1 MLGDVRAATLITG
14 ASSGIGEELAY
25 RFAQNRDPLVLV
37 ALPPDAAALQ
47 RVGAKCR
54 ELGAAEV
61 HCIEAD
67 LSRADSIDAIE
78 RELTALG
85 LYPRILVNNAG
96 FGVMTPFASG
106 SEEQQIKSIL
116 VNCVALTALSRR
128 FLPGMIARKNG
139 GILNTASTGGMVPGP
154 GMAIYFATKA
164 FVISLT
170 EALEHELRGTGVSVT
185 ALCPG
190 PTVTAFLERS
200 GMTSSQMF
208 VSMKAM
214 TASEVAE
221 IGYRAFQRR
230 KTVQIAGV
238 RNWFAMLGLRL
249 MPRRMRLNTIWKL
262 HQPTPAG

>member
-1 MLGDVRAATLITG
+1 MLENGRAATLITG

-25 RFAQNRDPLVLV
+25 RFAQNSDPLVLV
-37 ALPPDAAALQ
+37 ALPADAAALG
-47 RVGAKCR
+47 RVATKCR

-67 LSRADSIDAIE
+67 LSRLDSIDTIE
-78 RELTALG
+78 RELNALG
-85 LYPRILVNNAG
+85 LYPKILVNNAG
-96 FGVMTPFASG
+96 FGVMTPLASG

-164 FVISLT
+164 FAISLT

-200 GMTSSQMF
+200 GMTGSQMF

-214 TASEVAE
+214 TASDVAD
-221 IGYRAFQRR
+221 IGYHAFR
-230 KTVQIAGV
+230 KGKTLQIPGFST
-238 RNWFAMLGLRL
+238 WLAMLGLRL

-262 HQPTPAG
+262 HQPIQAR